1 MMKVSINELR
11 TIPLFEGIAE
21 EEMQWLVE
29 NSYQHRL
36 QEGEYFYRENQ
47 SLSEFYVVL
56 EGELQISRTWG
67 DAHRV
72 LGTTPRGIMGGE
84 YALLSDTPSL
94 VNAQAIVASRLLVLD
109 ADAFRA
115 LFGDCPTLGRRILQT
130 AAERMSG
137 LATMVKE
144 DEKMAALGKLA
155 AGLAHELNNPA
166 SAARRASAL
175 LQEALPTLQARTM
188 ALSAMNLSQVQQQS
202 LLALQRDATQQTANG
217 KPVSSL
223 EQGDREDEIC
233 DWLNG
238 LGVTEGWEMAANFVK
253 AEVTLADLQELAT
266 HLPPRSELIMLHWLN
281 SALYAGSLLQEIEHC
296 TTRMSELVTAVKSY
310 TFMDRAPIQSVDI
323 NQGLDDTLMVMRHKL
338 RDINVSRAYDPK
350 LLSITANGSQLNQV
364 WTHLID
370 NAVDAVGGRGELTI
384 ITRNE
389 NDFVMVE
396 VKDNGPGIPADAQE
410 HIFEPFFST
419 KDVGAGTGLGLDITY
434 RIVKQHKG
442 TIEFH
447 SKPGETRFIVR
458 LPTQTSL

>member
-1 MMKVSINELR
+1 MNVSIDELR
-11 TIPLFEGIAE
+11 TIPLFEGMAE

-29 NSYQHRL
+29 NSYQRSL
-36 QEGEYFYRENQ
+36 EEGGYFHRENRA
-47 SLSEFYVVL
+47 LSEFYVVL
-56 EGELQISRTWG
+56 EGELQVSRAWG
-67 DAHRV
+67 DGQRV

-84 YALLSDTPSL
+84 YALLTDTPSL
-94 VNAQAIVASRLLVLD
+94 VNAQAIMPSRLLVLD
-109 ADAFRA
+109 ADAFRS
-115 LFGDCPTLGRRILQT
+115 LFGACPTLGRRILQT

-144 DEKMAALGKLA
+144 DEKMTALGKLA

-166 SAARRASAL
+166 SAAHRASAL

-188 ALSAMNLSQVQQQS
+188 ALSALNLSQVQQQS
-202 LLALQRDATQQTANG
+202 LLSLQRDATQQTANS
-217 KPVSSL
+217 KSLSSL

-253 AEVTLADLQELAT
+253 ADVTLADLQELT
-266 HLPPRSELIMLHWLN
+266 TYLPPKSELIMLHWLD
-281 SALYAGSLLQEIEHC
+281 SALYAGSLLQEIEHT
-296 TTRMSELVTAVKSY
+296 TTRMSELVNAVKSY
-310 TFMDRAPIQSVDI
+310 TFMDQAPIQSVDI

-338 RDINVSRAYDPK
+338 RDVDVSRAYDPK
-350 LLSITANGSQLNQV
+350 LPSITANGSQLNQV

-370 NAVDAVGGRGELTI
+370 NAVDAVGGGGELTL

-396 VKDNGPGIPADAQE
+396 IKDNGPGIPEDVQE
-410 HIFEPFFST
+410 RVFEPFFST
-419 KDVGAGTGLGLDITY
+419 KDVGEGTGLGLDITY

-442 TIEFH
+442 TVEFH
-447 SKPGETRFIVR
+447 SKRGETRFIVR
-458 LPTQTSL
+458 LPVEAKL

>member
-1 MMKVSINELR
+1 MKVSVNELR
-11 TIPLFEGIAE
+11 TIPLFEGMAE
-21 EEMQWLVE
+21 EEMGWLVE
-29 NSYQHRL
+29 NSEQRYL

-47 SLSEFYVVL
+47 ALSEFYVVL

-72 LGTTPRGIMGGE
+72 LGTTPRGIMAGE
-84 YALLSDTPSL
+84 YALLTDTPSL
-94 VNAQAIVASRLLVLD
+94 VDAQAIVPSRVLVLD
-109 ADAFRA
+109 EDAFRR
-115 LFGDCPTLGRRILQT
+115 LFGACPTLGRRILQT
-130 AAERMSG
+130 SAERMVGS
-137 LATMVKE
+137 ATMVKD
-144 DEKMAALGKLA
+144 DEKMTALGKLA

-188 ALSAMNLSQVQQQS
+188 ALNALNLSQAQQQS
-202 LLALQRDATQQTANG
+202 LLALQRDAPGQTAG
-217 KPVSSL
+217 AKPLSPL
-223 EQGDREDEIC
+223 EQADREDQLC

-238 LGVTEGWEMAANFVK
+238 LGEAEGWEMAANFVK
-253 AEVTLADLQELAT
+253 ADLTLADLQELAT
-266 HLPPRSELIMLHWLN
+266 DLPPGSETTALHWLD
-281 SALYAGSLLQEIEHC
+281 SALYAASLLQEIEGS
-296 TTRMSELVTAVKSY
+296 TTRVSELVTAVKSY
-310 TFMDRAPIQSVDI
+310 TFMDQAPIQRMDI
-323 NQGLDDTLMVMRHKL
+323 NQGLDDTLMVMSHKL
-338 RDINVSRAYDPK
+338 RDIDVNRAYDPE
-350 LLSITANGSQLNQV
+350 LPSITANGSQLNQV

-370 NAVDAVGGRGELTI
+370 NAVDAMAGRGELTI

-410 HIFEPFFST
+410 RIFEPFFST

-447 SKPGETRFIVR
+447 SKPGQTRFIVR
-458 LPTQTSL
+458 LPTQAKL